1 MTDQK
6 PPSLIA
12 ACLGGGFALLILAG
26 LVIGAFERLTS

>member
-1 MTDQK
+1 MNATK
-6 PPSLIA
+6 PPSLLA